1 MPPKSMPRASLARVG
16 RRPWIIVGLI
26 LVCVTAAAFS
36 PGPQTT
42 QAATSAPSV
51 VEPKD
56 FYGLWAI
63 APPIVAIVLAILTR
77 QVIVALSFGVL
88 TAATMICVMQGTYDP
103 LRFVT
108 YAMDRYVLGVL
119 APSRPNGGGA
129 DLEHITIILYT
140 LFMGAMIG
148 VCQANGGT
156 RALVA
161 RVTRRVRTRR
171 AGQLSTIAAGLMVFF
186 DDYASAMIVGPG
198 LRPIYDRLKISREKL
213 AYLVNWTAA
222 PDSSIFLG
230 TWLAVQISY
239 IDSGFKMLGD
249 AMPAF
254 LANTNAAN
262 TFWATI
268 PYRTYT
274 LLVLVMAVLV
284 ALTGR
289 DFGGMKKAERRAAEA
304 GGSEEAGGSNH
315 AGAGDLIQ
323 ARATGD
329 SAAPASPAETVQ
341 PTGSTEAATLPKPP
355 LADDPLPR
363 RWLLGAMPALLMV
376 LMTVLLMGWTGWQR
390 ALADGASL
398 TFDAESSAWNSVATI
413 LGKADSHHALLYAS
427 LSAAVLAIMTSV
439 GSRALTLAKTMEG
452 ATAGMSAMFTAT
464 IILVLAWGLSSGGK
478 DLQLGPVAKEFLAR
492 QIELDRFSITWLPLS
507 IFATACLISFS
518 TGTTWGT
525 MAILCPPVVNIAASL
540 LADLPNDQALSMFY
554 YCVGSAMAG
563 AVFGNTCSPLADVT
577 VLSSIFT
584 GCDLYAH
591 VRTTLPYALTVAV
604 VGVAATDGVRYGL
617 QRWRPDLYT
626 DYWRAYH
633 GLALGALLL
642 LLVLVVIGR
651 RHYRTEPRP

>member
-1 MPPKSMPRASLARVG
+1 MSADGMRHTGSGCRGRSL
-16 RRPWIIVGLI
+16 WIVVGLL
-26 LVCVTAAAFS
+26 LVCVTATAMS
-36 PGPQTT
+36 PARQTT
-42 QAATSAPSV
+42 QPTASAPDIV
-51 VEPKD
+51 APKD
-56 FYGLWAI
+56 YYGLWAI
-63 APPIVAIVLAILTR
+63 APPITAIILAVLTR
-77 QVIVALSFGVL
+77 QVIVALSLGVL
-88 TAATMICVMQGTYDP
+88 TAGTMMCVMQGVHDP

-108 YAMDRYVLGVL
+108 YTMDRYVLGVL
-119 APSRPNGGGA
+119 APSRPGGGA

-171 AGQLSTIAAGLMVFF
+171 AGQLSTIVAGLLVFF

-222 PDSSIFLG
+222 PDASIFLG

-239 IDSGFKMLGD
+239 IDGGFKMLGE
-249 AMPAF
+249 AVPSF
-254 LANTNAAN
+254 LAGTNAAN

-289 DFGGMKKAERRAAEA
+289 DFGGMRKAERRAADA
-304 GGSEEAGGSNH
+304 NGPQDTT
-315 AGAGDLIQ
+315 AGAQPAGST
-323 ARATGD
+323 AA
-329 SAAPASPAETVQ
+329 SAAVESQ
-341 PTGSTEAATLPKPP
+341 PV
-355 LADDPLPR
+355 DDPRPR
-363 RWLLGAMPALLMV
+363 HWLLGATPALLMV
-376 LMTVLLMGWTGWQR
+376 LLTVLLMAWTGWQR
-390 ALADGASL
+390 AVGEGASL
-398 TFDAESSAWNSVATI
+398 AFDSTSAVWAAVATI

-427 LSAAVLAIMTSV
+427 LGAAVLAVLTSV
-439 GSRALTLAKTMEG
+439 SSRSLTLAKTMEG

-464 IILVLAWGLSSGGK
+464 IILVLAWGLAAGGK

-492 QIELDRFSITWLPLS
+492 QIEFGRFSVTWLPLS
-507 IFATACLISFS
+507 IFLAACLISFS
-518 TGTTWGT
+518 TGSAYGT
-525 MAILCPPVVNIAASL
+525 MAILCPPAVTIAAGL
-540 LADLPNDQALSMFY
+540 LADMPHDQALSMFY

-591 VRTTLPYALTVAV
+591 VRTALPYALVVAV
-604 VGVAATDGVRYGL
+604 VSMAATDGARYTL
-617 QRWRPDLYT
+617 QHWRPDLYAEC
-626 DYWRAYH
+626 WRSYH

-642 LLVLVVIGR
+642 LLVLLVIGR
-651 RHYRTEPRP
+651 RQCRTEPRS